1 MATTVNGRVTLV
13 GIISFG
19 AACGKPPYPGVYARV
34 TKMKSW
40 ILANSDAGRCQN

>member
-19 AACGKPPYPGVYARV
+19 SVCGKPPFPGVYARV
-34 TKMKSW
+34 TKLKSW
-40 ILANSDAGRCQN
+40 IIANSDAGRCQN